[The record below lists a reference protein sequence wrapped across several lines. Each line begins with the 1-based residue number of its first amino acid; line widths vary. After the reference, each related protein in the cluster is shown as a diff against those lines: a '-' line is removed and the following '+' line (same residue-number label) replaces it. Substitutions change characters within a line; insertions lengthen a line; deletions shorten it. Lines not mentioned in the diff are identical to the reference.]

1 MLPLDRQIVNRVAVP
16 GLLVLRLHLF
26 IVLTTFLLGELLAQ
40 DRLMSFIFLLLR
52 VDIVELTFAA
62 WLLEERLI
70 CVLGGEG
77 RLLCLLNLPLSPF
90 SQLISQRNSHVLP
103 PQLELGLQLVVVGH
117 LGEERVVSVWGKTDF
132 LQLAIHSEHD
142 LLALSARHVVKVQV
156 LHQDRLVLALE
167 ESFGRHVNESFAK
180 AFLCLLLGVF
190 MTVMVLLDCIR

>member
-62 WLLEERLI
+62 RLLKECLI

-90 SQLISQRNSHVLP
+90 SQLISQWNSHVLP

-132 LQLAIHSEHD
+132 LQLTIHSEHD

-167 ESFGRHVNESFAK
+167 ESFGCHVNESFAK
-180 AFLCLLLGVF
+180 ALLCLLLGVL

>member
-1 MLPLDRQIVNRVAVP
+1 
-16 GLLVLRLHLF
+16 
-26 IVLTTFLLGELLAQ
+26 
-40 DRLMSFIFLLLR
+40 MSFIFLLLR
-52 VDIVELTFAA
+52 IDIVELPFAA
-62 WLLEERLI
+62 RLLKECLI

-90 SQLISQRNSHVLP
+90 SQLISQWNSHVLP

-132 LQLAIHSEHD
+132 LQLTIHSEHD

-180 AFLCLLLGVF
+180 ALLCLLLGVL